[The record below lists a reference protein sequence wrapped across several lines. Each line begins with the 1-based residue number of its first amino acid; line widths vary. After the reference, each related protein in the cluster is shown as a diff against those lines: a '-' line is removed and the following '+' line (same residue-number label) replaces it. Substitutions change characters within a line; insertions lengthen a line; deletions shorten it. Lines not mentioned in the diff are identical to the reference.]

1 MPPVSRFTVR
11 ISGRGQIFHGQEV
24 SWMCCAGARVHKNRN
39 WGHGQHAGVLHAAAG
54 ERDGGAAAHD
64 RGNRPPCGVRTVLL
78 SAADTQRHAAR
89 TRGRRA
95 GAGSTRRSCT
105 CSASRPHRIT
115 RCCEQ
120 SRESMGASSHAYSHA
135 GYPAYKTQTHS
146 ASTWVGAAGTSD
158 NMRERIRKV
167 LFSGPAKCIFNLCN
181 RCKLQCIWDAHARA
195 RG

>member
-1 MPPVSRFTVR
+1 MWLGSWRTHKDR
-11 ISGRGQIFHGQEV
+11 CGR
-24 SWMCCAGARVHKNRN
+24 
-39 WGHGQHAGVLHAAAG
+39 HGQHAGVLHAAAG
-54 ERDGGAAAHD
+54 SRDGGADVHD
-64 RGNRPPCGVRTVLL
+64 GGRRPPRCVRTELRVPLTL
-78 SAADTQRHAAR
+78 QRHAAR
-89 TRGRRA
+89 TKGRRA